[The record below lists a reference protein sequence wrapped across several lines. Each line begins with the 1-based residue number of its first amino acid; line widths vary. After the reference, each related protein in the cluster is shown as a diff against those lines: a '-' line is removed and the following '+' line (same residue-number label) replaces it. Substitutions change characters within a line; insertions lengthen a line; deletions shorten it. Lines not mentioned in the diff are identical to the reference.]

1 MSALPIIGL
10 VGSFVTGFVL
20 GKIASDNENLR
31 RRYNPSDLKD
41 LKDLK
46 DRDQNKLDN
55 TEQDIPIN
63 KVQLTRTDSMNNI
76 ISRKF

>member
-31 RRYNPSDLKD
+31 KRLGDIRDSGNTVNVTIPDKCLEAGAATSSVTTYMRRN
-41 LKDLK
+41 
-46 DRDQNKLDN
+46 
-55 TEQDIPIN
+55 
-63 KVQLTRTDSMNNI
+63 
-76 ISRKF
+76 